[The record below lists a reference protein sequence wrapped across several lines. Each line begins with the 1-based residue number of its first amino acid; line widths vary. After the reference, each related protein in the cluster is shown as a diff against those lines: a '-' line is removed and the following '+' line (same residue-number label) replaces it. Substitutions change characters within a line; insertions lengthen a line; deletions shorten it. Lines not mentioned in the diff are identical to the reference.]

1 MSSSTDVLRWVCN
14 YTWGKKITPVNGV
27 TFIEIHK
34 TNPKGGILMSISIT
48 YRPHFARALQS
59 RSFALLWTGQT
70 ISALGD
76 GAFVTAL
83 SWQALQLTG
92 SAMAMG
98 LVVLAQ
104 TFPMVLLLLFGGV
117 VADRFP
123 RHQVMLWSDASRAVA
138 VLLIAVLGMTHL
150 LQLWHL
156 VLLALFFGFV
166 RGFFSPAY
174 QSIVPQ
180 LVNKG
185 DLSSANSL
193 TELSYQ
199 LYCTV
204 GPMLGA
210 SLVAFA
216 GTAAAFAFDGFTFIV
231 SALCLAMLRL
241 PLQFP
246 PATPTSA
253 QLPRRG
259 IRTALSEMH
268 EGLRYVTGSTFLW
281 VTITLSALLT
291 IGGAGSLVV
300 AMPKL
305 VHDVYGQG
313 VWLLGA
319 IRAAGGIGSIV
330 AILLA
335 GYLNRLRRRG
345 ITMYL
350 MMICISMAFI
360 LFGLP
365 LPHAVEPIVACL
377 AMVVVNFGLAV
388 YQILWLTVMQEIVPD
403 DKLGRVSSIDQL
415 GGYGLWPVGFVLS
428 GVIADY
434 ISPSWVFIGAG
445 IVNVG
450 LYGLGLSVR
459 AVRQLQ

>member
-1 MSSSTDVLRWVCN
+1 
-14 YTWGKKITPVNGV
+14 
-27 TFIEIHK
+27 
-34 TNPKGGILMSISIT
+34 MSITFT
-48 YRPHFARALQS
+48 YRLHFTRALHS
-59 RSFALLWTGQT
+59 RPFALLWSGQT

-98 LVVLAQ
+98 MIVLAQ
-104 TFPMVLLLLFGGV
+104 TLPMILLLLFGGV

-123 RHQVMLWSDASRAVA
+123 RQQVMLWSDASRAVA
-138 VLLIAVLGMTHL
+138 VLLIAALGMMHL

-156 VLLALFFGFV
+156 VLLALFFGTV

-174 QSIVPQ
+174 QSIIPQ
-180 LVNKG
+180 LVSKG
-185 DLSSANSL
+185 DLPSANSL

-199 LYCTV
+199 LYCSL

-210 SLVAFA
+210 SCVAFA
-216 GTAAAFAFDGFTFIV
+216 GPAAAFAFDGLTFIV
-231 SALCLAMLRL
+231 SALCLAALRL
-241 PLQFP
+241 PTGLSL
-246 PATPTSA
+246 PAMASA
-253 QLPRRG
+253 DLPQRG
-259 IRTALSEMH
+259 IRAAVLEMR
-268 EGLRYVTGSTFLW
+268 EGLHYVAGSTFLW
-281 VTITLSALLT
+281 LTIALSALCT

-300 AMPKL
+300 ALPKL

-319 IRAAGGIGSIV
+319 VNAAGGIGSLI

-335 GYLNRLRRRG
+335 AHLNRLRKRG

-350 MMICISMAFI
+350 MMIGISLAFI

-365 LPHAVEPIVACL
+365 LPHSLEPAIACL

-415 GGYGLWPVGFVLS
+415 GGYGLWPVGFALA

-445 IVNVG
+445 IVNTV
-450 LYGLGLSVR
+450 LYSLGLSVR

>member
-1 MSSSTDVLRWVCN
+1 
-14 YTWGKKITPVNGV
+14 
-27 TFIEIHK
+27 
-34 TNPKGGILMSISIT
+34 MSIAFT
-48 YRPHFARALQS
+48 HRPHFARALHS
-59 RSFALLWTGQT
+59 RPFALLWTGQT

-98 LVVLAQ
+98 MVVLAQ
-104 TFPMVLLLLFGGV
+104 TLPMILLLLLGGV

-123 RHQVMLWSDASRAVA
+123 RQQVMLWSDASRAVA
-138 VLLIAVLGMTHL
+138 VLLIAALGMMHL

-156 VLLALFFGFV
+156 VLLALFFGTV

-174 QSIVPQ
+174 QSIIPQ
-180 LVNKG
+180 LVSKG
-185 DLSSANSL
+185 DLPSANSL

-199 LYCTV
+199 LYCSL

-210 SLVAFA
+210 SCVAFA
-216 GTAAAFAFDGFTFIV
+216 GPAAAFAFDGLTFIV
-231 SALCLAMLRL
+231 SALCLFVLRL
-241 PLQFP
+241 PVTLS
-246 PATPTSA
+246 PATIASA
-253 QLPRRG
+253 HLRGRG
-259 IRTALSEMH
+259 IRTAAGEMR

-281 VTITLSALLT
+281 VTITLAALCT
-291 IGGAGSLVV
+291 VGGAGSLVV
-300 AMPKL
+300 ALPKL
-305 VHDVYGQG
+305 IHDVYGQG

-319 IRAAGGIGSIV
+319 VHAAGGIGSLI

-335 GYLNRLRRRG
+335 GHLNRLRRRG

-350 MMICISMAFI
+350 MMIGISMAFI

-365 LPHAVEPIVACL
+365 LPHSLEPVVACL

-403 DKLGRVSSIDQL
+403 DRLGRVSSIDQL
-415 GGYGLWPVGFVLS
+415 GGYGLWPVGFALA
-428 GVIADY
+428 GVITDY

-445 IVNVG
+445 IVNTG
-450 LYGLGLSVR
+450 LYTLGLSVR
-459 AVRQLQ
+459 AVRQLR

>member
-1 MSSSTDVLRWVCN
+1 
-14 YTWGKKITPVNGV
+14 
-27 TFIEIHK
+27 
-34 TNPKGGILMSISIT
+34 MSIAFT
-48 YRPHFARALQS
+48 YRPHFARALHS

-83 SWQALQLTG
+83 SWEALQLTG

-98 LVVLAQ
+98 MVVLAQ
-104 TFPMVLLLLFGGV
+104 TLPMILLLLFGGV

-123 RHQVMLWSDASRAVA
+123 RQQVMLWSDVSRAVA
-138 VLLIAVLGMTHL
+138 VLLIAILGMMHL

-156 VLLALFFGFV
+156 VLLALFFGTV

-174 QSIVPQ
+174 QSIIPQ

-185 DLSSANSL
+185 DLPSANSL

-199 LYCTV
+199 LYCSV

-210 SLVAFA
+210 SCVAFA
-216 GTAAAFAFDGFTFIV
+216 GPAVAFAFDGLTFIV
-231 SALCLAMLRL
+231 SALCLAVLRL
-241 PLQFP
+241 PVTLS
-246 PATPTSA
+246 PATMTSA
-253 QLPRRG
+253 VLPRRG
-259 IRTALSEMH
+259 IRTALSEMR
-268 EGLRYVTGSTFLW
+268 EGLRYVAGSTFLW
-281 VTITLSALLT
+281 VTIALAALCT
-291 IGGAGSLVV
+291 VGGAGSLVV
-300 AMPKL
+300 TLPKL
-305 VHDVYGQG
+305 IHDVYGQG

-319 IRAAGGIGSIV
+319 VNAAGGIGSL
-330 AILLA
+330 AGILLA
-335 GYLNRLRRRG
+335 GHLNRLRRRG

-350 MMICISMAFI
+350 MMIVISLAFI

-365 LPHAVEPIVACL
+365 LPHSLEPIVACL
-377 AMVVVNFGLAV
+377 AMVLVHFGLAV
-388 YQILWLTVMQEIVPD
+388 YQILWLTVMQEVVPD

-415 GGYGLWPVGFVLS
+415 GGYGLWPVGFALA

-459 AVRQLQ
+459 AVRELK

>member
-1 MSSSTDVLRWVCN
+1 
-14 YTWGKKITPVNGV
+14 
-27 TFIEIHK
+27 
-34 TNPKGGILMSISIT
+34 MSIAIT

-104 TFPMVLLLLFGGV
+104 TFPMILLLLFGGV

-123 RHQVMLWSDASRAVA
+123 RQQVMLWSDASRATA

-156 VLLALFFGFV
+156 VLLALFFGIV

-174 QSIVPQ
+174 QSIIPQ
-180 LVNKG
+180 VVDKG

-199 LYCTV
+199 LYCSV

-210 SLVAFA
+210 SCVAFA
-216 GTAAAFAFDGFTFIV
+216 GPAAAFAFDGFTFIV
-231 SALCLAMLRL
+231 SALCLVMLRL
-241 PLQFP
+241 PVRLSS
-246 PATPTSA
+246 ATTISA
-253 QLPRRG
+253 HLPRRG
-259 IRTALSEMH
+259 IRSAISEMRD
-268 EGLRYVTGSTFLW
+268 GLRYVAGSTFLW
-281 VTITLSALLT
+281 VTIVLSALLT
-291 IGGAGSLVV
+291 VGGAGSLVV
-300 AMPKL
+300 ALPKL

-319 IRAAGGIGSIV
+319 IHAAGGIGSLV

-335 GYLNRLRRRG
+335 GHLNRLRRRG
-345 ITMYL
+345 ITMYV
-350 MMICISMAFI
+350 MMIGISMAFI

-365 LPHAVEPIVACL
+365 LPHAVEPVVACL

-415 GGYGLWPVGFVLS
+415 GGYGLWPVGFALA

-445 IVNVG
+445 IVNAG
-450 LYGLGLSVR
+450 LYGLGLSIR
-459 AVRQLQ
+459 AVRQLR

>member
-1 MSSSTDVLRWVCN
+1 
-14 YTWGKKITPVNGV
+14 
-27 TFIEIHK
+27 
-34 TNPKGGILMSISIT
+34 MSIAIT
-48 YRPHFARALQS
+48 YRPHFARALHS

-104 TFPMVLLLLFGGV
+104 TFPMILLLLFGGV

-123 RHQVMLWSDASRAVA
+123 RQQVMLWSDASRAVA

-156 VLLALFFGFV
+156 VLLALFFGIV

-174 QSIVPQ
+174 QSIIPQ
-180 LVNKG
+180 VVDKG

-199 LYCTV
+199 LYCSV

-210 SLVAFA
+210 SFVAFA
-216 GTAAAFAFDGFTFIV
+216 GSAAAFAFDGLTFIV
-231 SALCLAMLRL
+231 SAMCLAMLRL
-241 PLQFP
+241 PVRLSA
-246 PATPTSA
+246 ATATSA
-253 QLPRRG
+253 NLPQRG
-259 IRTALSEMH
+259 IRSAMSEMR
-268 EGLRYVTGSTFLW
+268 EGLRYVAGSTFLW
-281 VTITLSALLT
+281 VTIGLSALLT
-291 IGGAGSLVV
+291 VGGAGSLVV
-300 AMPKL
+300 DMPKL

-319 IRAAGGIGSIV
+319 IHAAGGIGSLV
-330 AILLA
+330 ATLLA

-350 MMICISMAFI
+350 MMIGISMAFI

-365 LPHAVEPIVACL
+365 FPHAIEPMVACL

-388 YQILWLTVMQEIVPD
+388 YQILWLTVMQEIVPE

-415 GGYGLWPVGFVLS
+415 GGYGLWPVGFALA

-450 LYGLGLSVR
+450 LYSIGLSVR
-459 AVRQLQ
+459 AVRELK

>member
-1 MSSSTDVLRWVCN
+1 
-14 YTWGKKITPVNGV
+14 
-27 TFIEIHK
+27 
-34 TNPKGGILMSISIT
+34 MSIAIT
-48 YRPHFARALQS
+48 YRPHFARALHS

-104 TFPMVLLLLFGGV
+104 TFPMILLLLFGGV

-123 RHQVMLWSDASRAVA
+123 RQQVMLWSDASRATA

-156 VLLALFFGFV
+156 VLLALFFGIV

-174 QSIVPQ
+174 QSIIPQ
-180 LVNKG
+180 VVDKG

-199 LYCTV
+199 LYCSV

-210 SLVAFA
+210 SCVAFA
-216 GTAAAFAFDGFTFIV
+216 GSAAAFAFDGLTFIV
-231 SALCLAMLRL
+231 SALCLAALRL
-241 PLQFP
+241 PVRLSS
-246 PATPTSA
+246 ANTTSA
-253 QLPRRG
+253 HLPRRG
-259 IRTALSEMH
+259 IRSAMSEMRD
-268 EGLRYVTGSTFLW
+268 GLRYVAGSTFLW
-281 VTITLSALLT
+281 VTIVLSALLT
-291 IGGAGSLVV
+291 VGGAGSLVV
-300 AMPKL
+300 ALPKL

-319 IRAAGGIGSIV
+319 IHAAGGIGSLV

-345 ITMYL
+345 ITMYV
-350 MMICISMAFI
+350 MMIGISMAFI

-365 LPHAVEPIVACL
+365 FPHAIEPMVACL

-415 GGYGLWPVGFVLS
+415 GGYGLWPVGFALA

-450 LYGLGLSVR
+450 LYSIGLSVR
-459 AVRQLQ
+459 AVRELK